1 MFKAVESAVTKTYTY
16 MYENRRLMKILLL
29 ITAISALILGLVIR
43 AVPLWINGFE
53 FFEFDSYIE
62 FWQATYVYEK
72 GPLAWYSLTKDN
84 PDTHIFWYPW
94 GRDFIYTS
102 YPLFPLWIG
111 TSYHI
116 IQRFGLGF
124 KEWSCIQPLIFA
136 SLGIIVA
143 YFVAKELSGS
153 RIGGI
158 LAMFLLAILPAA
170 TERTMVGYIE
180 KEGASVVFLYLFILF
195 YSRLL
200 KTVNTTVKPIELFKY
215 SALSALSLSLVGWL
229 WGGYVFVIGTVVLFI
244 ILSPILM
251 RQHFTKRFLLYN
263 ILVVVFSFIFII
275 PSPANASSLGIYPF
289 NIRGLGWIMIGTLIL
304 PLLAYYLGVEYRKM
318 GLKKPF
324 LTTGR
329 YMGLLILIVIGGIV
343 LTIYGV
349 LPISG
354 RLAWA
359 LGLRFIPTQP
369 LVESIAEHQS
379 PLSSIEHA
387 MAMLRAWGVFLSPL
401 IFTSPLILGI
411 IGVIYMLYKGQPEQI
426 YVAVAFAVSFYSYL
440 NAAYMIAI
448 AAYFGILT
456 VSTLL
461 ASMFNYILPRMSE
474 RVKTRKAKVLVKAT
488 GPSKGTRVLLSVILL
503 LTIFNTA
510 YAAYYDYRISSNF
523 VYTLKAGV
531 SNLPYLSDSWYKA
544 MEIIRSTPED
554 SVVISWWDYGY
565 GISVEGLRASVADG
579 STLNNTQI
587 GIIGLIMSS
596 TNTSEVVKLAS
607 LFNVKPNRTF
617 IMVIDAFF
625 VGELDDRVIIAPFI
639 TGGGMPGA
647 VDIPKSLWMIRIG
660 NSVVEELRSKGINV
674 DYVNTA
680 DFIYVYRFT
689 DTLLISPNFSNPD
702 KLPLIYKMMV
712 DGMLYWASTRNKT
725 GEFYWF
731 SGNESYLDQATRN
744 FYESA
749 LKISIEKTINPTSIS
764 VISDRP
770 LKNDPYLAPYA
781 VIVEPFIDPRT
792 LKPLTINFLGY
803 SGSIYSTIFIYQLT
817 EI

>member
-43 AVPLWINGFE
+43 AAPLWINGFE

-62 FWQATYVYEK
+62 FWQAKYVYEK
-72 GPLAWYSLTKDN
+72 GPLAWYSLTRDN

-200 KTVNTTVKPIELFKY
+200 KTVNTIVKPIELFKY
-215 SALSALSLSLVGWL
+215 SALSALFLSLVGWL

-607 LFNVKPNRTF
+607 LFNVKPNRT
-617 IMVIDAFF
+617 
-625 VGELDDRVIIAPFI
+625 
-639 TGGGMPGA
+639 
-647 VDIPKSLWMIRIG
+647 
-660 NSVVEELRSKGINV
+660 
-674 DYVNTA
+674 
-680 DFIYVYRFT
+680 
-689 DTLLISPNFSNPD
+689 
-702 KLPLIYKMMV
+702 
-712 DGMLYWASTRNKT
+712 
-725 GEFYWF
+725 
-731 SGNESYLDQATRN
+731 
-744 FYESA
+744 
-749 LKISIEKTINPTSIS
+749 
-764 VISDRP
+764 
-770 LKNDPYLAPYA
+770 
-781 VIVEPFIDPRT
+781 
-792 LKPLTINFLGY
+792 
-803 SGSIYSTIFIYQLT
+803 
-817 EI
+817 